1 MSSLVP
7 LELNLFG
14 GNGDTDTFITNATG
28 SVSAFDPL
36 KGGFVTLPDGE
47 DGELL
52 LRHREYLKCGY
63 SGEAEYRPVLLFN
76 PTERIRKEAI
86 ESNYGIDRAFLT
98 LTVSEGTAEGA
109 YEAFMLP
116 AASVDASVSWYKPSE
131 GSVSTWTTAGGDS
144 VAPLSGVLPSA
155 SVADGKLRF
164 DVSEM
169 LTQWSISGSDTL
181 AVGIKSTSSAQE
193 VLKFHAWESQE
204 GLLGGGNLQNCRFL
218 AAGDANSMRT
228 EGVFVQVEVV
238 DGNFLMTGAD
248 SRPDAANQFRS
259 FQKSVG
265 VGATFA
271 LFDPDT
277 NNDITFG
284 TTVCTVLDR
293 PTENSVLLSG
303 LTLPDG
309 VTTHTT
315 TVEFLAE
322 TVIPYGSYILE
333 FASPSDSLKSQVMS
347 LTEGAKLGIRYFSTA
362 ANNNSKDFTV
372 ASVSDETR
380 YKSRVRIYLNEGVIS
395 ENRNGLDTEIR
406 LSETK
411 PQLTLHLSLY

>member
-28 SVSAFDPL
+28 GVSAFDPI
-36 KGGFVTLPDGE
+36 KGGFVILPDGE

-63 SGEAEYRPVLLFN
+63 SGEAEYRTVLLFDPAN
-76 PTERIRKEAI
+76 RIRKEVDGA
-86 ESNYGIDRAFLT
+86 NYGIDRAFLT
-98 LTVSEGTAEGA
+98 LTVSEGATEGV

-116 AASVDASVSWYKPSE
+116 ADSVDASVSWLKPSE
-131 GSVSTWTTAGGDS
+131 ASATAWNAAGGDP
-144 VAPLSGVLPSA
+144 VTPLSGVFPSA
-155 SVADGKLRF
+155 SLSDGKLRF
-164 DVSEM
+164 DISEI
-169 LTQWSISGSDTL
+169 LTQWSVSGSDTL
-181 AVGIKSTSSAQE
+181 ALAVKAADSSQN
-193 VLKFHAWESQE
+193 VVKFHAWESQE
-204 GLLGGGNLQNCRFL
+204 GLLGDGNLQNCRFL
-218 AAGDANSMRT
+218 AAGDPNSMRT
-228 EGVFVQVEVV
+228 EGVFVQIDVV
-238 DGNFLMTGAD
+238 DGNFVLTGAD
-248 SRPDAANQFRS
+248 SRTEAANQFRS

-277 NNDITFG
+277 NNNITFG

-303 LTLPDG
+303 LTLPNG
-309 VTTHTT
+309 VTMHHT

-322 TVIPYGSYILE
+322 TVVPYGSYILE
-333 FASPSDSLKSQVMS
+333 FQSPSDSMKSEALA
-347 LTEGAKLGIRYFSTA
+347 LTQNAKLGIRYFTTQTNS
-362 ANNNSKDFTV
+362 NSKDFTV

-380 YKSRVRIYLNEGVIS
+380 YKSRVRVYLNESVVS